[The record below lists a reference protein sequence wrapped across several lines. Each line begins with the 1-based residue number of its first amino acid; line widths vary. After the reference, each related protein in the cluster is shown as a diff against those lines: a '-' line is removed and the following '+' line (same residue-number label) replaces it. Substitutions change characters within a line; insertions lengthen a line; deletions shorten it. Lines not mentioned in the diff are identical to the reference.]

1 MAIFPIRIFGDPVL
15 RQKAAPVAG
24 LDDSVRK
31 LMADMRDTMRDAPGV
46 GLAAN
51 QIGVAR
57 RVIVWEHE
65 EDSGAL
71 ANPQIVDR
79 GGRVEDEEGCLSLPG
94 LRYPVVRAQWVR
106 VEGFDDRGEMVRLEA
121 EDLVARIFQH
131 EIDHLDG
138 VLFIDH
144 LPPDLQRE
152 ARRLLREQALQ
163 VNPVADPH
171 LP

>member
-15 RQKAAPVAG
+15 RQKAAPVQEV
-24 LDDSVRK
+24 DDYVRK
-31 LMADMRDTMRDAPGV
+31 LMSDMRDTMQDAPGV

-51 QIGVAR
+51 QVGVAR

-65 EDSGAL
+65 DSSGAL
-71 ANPQIVDR
+71 ANPEIIDK
-79 GGRVEDEEGCLSLPG
+79 GGRAEDEEACLSLPG
-94 LRYPVVRAQWVR
+94 LHYPVERARWVR
-106 VEGFDDRGEMVRLEA
+106 VEGLDTGGKKVTLEA

-138 VLFIDH
+138 VLFLDH
-144 LPPDLQRE
+144 LPPELQRE

-163 VNPVADPH
+163 
-171 LP
+171 

>member
-1 MAIFPIRIFGDPVL
+1 MAVFPIRIFGDPVL
-15 RQKAAPVAG
+15 RQKAAPVEEV
-24 LDDSVRK
+24 DDYVRK
-31 LMADMRDTMRDAPGV
+31 LMSDMRDTMRDAPGV

-65 EDSGAL
+65 DSSGAL
-71 ANPQIVDR
+71 ANPAVIDK

-94 LRYPVVRAQWVR
+94 LRYPVERARWVR
-106 VEGFDDRGEMVRLEA
+106 VEGLDTQGKGVTLEA

-138 VLFIDH
+138 ILFLDH
-144 LPPDLQRE
+144 LPPELQRE

-163 VNPVADPH
+163 
-171 LP
+171 